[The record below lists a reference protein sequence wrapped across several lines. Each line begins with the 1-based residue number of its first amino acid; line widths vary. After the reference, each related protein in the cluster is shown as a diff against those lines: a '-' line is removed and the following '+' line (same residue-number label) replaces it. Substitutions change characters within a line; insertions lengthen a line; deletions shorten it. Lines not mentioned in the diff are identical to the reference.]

1 MKYLNPIVFFSKLIS
16 FIKELVLFSKYLG
29 IISDLEKAGEL
40 SKLNLRRTR
49 LGRLYYVKNLQPEV
63 LLNTDDL
70 QGFEIMQVKE
80 SLAEYNEPITRL
92 GIIDFVKTGFNRI
105 KTPDVYAYL
114 IWMDF
119 DFKQV
124 SLERILYIIVYP
136 IAVFLL
142 ISYLL
147 LPSLGYVNWSEIW
160 TSINSK

>member
-16 FIKELVLFSKYLG
+16 FIKELVIFGKYLS
-29 IISDLEKAGEL
+29 IISDLEKAGDL
-40 SKLNLRRTR
+40 AKLNLRKTR

-70 QGFEIMQVKE
+70 QGFEIMQVRE
-80 SLAEYNEPITRL
+80 SLAEYNEPITKL
-92 GIIDFVKTGFNRI
+92 GLIDFVKTGFDRI

-114 IWMDF
+114 IWMEF

-124 SLERILYIIVYP
+124 TLERILYIIIYP
-136 IAVFLL
+136 VIAFLL

>member
-114 IWMDF
+114 IWMEF

-147 LPSLGYVNWSEIW
+147 LPSLVYVNWSEIW